1 MKRIFLS
8 LLLISI
14 FYAPMKSFA
23 WGANGH
29 RITGQIAFNHLT
41 GKAKRNIAAILGNES
56 LPYATN
62 WADFIK
68 SDTNFNYLSSWH
80 YINLKSGLDSAS
92 VQAYLKQEENGTNVY
107 SKVLWLGAELK
118 KKGLSN
124 DTKKFYLR
132 LLIHFVGDLHQPMH
146 TGRPDD
152 LGGNRINI
160 TWFNEPSNLH
170 RLWDDQLIEFQKLSY
185 TEYAKEIDHVTK
197 KQRKFLQ
204 STPVS
209 HWINESYVIA
219 EKLYS
224 EIKEPNP
231 RLSYRYSFDH
241 IELLNSQ
248 LLKGGVRLAGML
260 NDIFS

>member
-1 MKRIFLS
+1 MKFICKSLLILS
-8 LLLISI
+8 LLYIPADL
-14 FYAPMKSFA
+14 FA

-29 RITGQIAFNHLT
+29 RITGQIAFNHLSN
-41 GKAKRNIAAILGNES
+41 KAKRNIAEILGNES
-56 LPYATN
+56 MAYATN

-92 VQAYLKQEENGTNVY
+92 VQEFLKQEQNGTNIY
-107 SKVLWLGAELK
+107 SKILWLSGELK
-118 KKGLSN
+118 KKDISN

-132 LLIHFVGDLHQPMH
+132 LLIHFVGDIHQPMH

-185 TEYAKEIDHVTK
+185 TEYATEIDHVTK
-197 KQRKFLQ
+197 WSPSRAA
-204 STPVS
+204 S
-209 HWINESYVIA
+209 
-219 EKLYS
+219 
-224 EIKEPNP
+224 
-231 RLSYRYSFDH
+231 RLCCPWVGQWCR
-241 IELLNSQ
+241 
-248 LLKGGVRLAGML
+248 
-260 NDIFS
+260 